1 MSACVKRVFVVLF
14 VLLLAFGPAVLAQD
28 PEKPGEGGDPSK
40 GEKPDKKKKKEE
52 KKGPK
57 PYDEV
62 ITEEMTS
69 DPGLFIVHRDGDDV
83 YFEIPVA
90 ELGKEMVWVTQI
102 AETQAGYSWAGMPVG
117 NRVVRW
123 EQIGDR
129 VLLRDVNYDIRADVD
144 DPIQMA
150 VEATSLA
157 PIIHAF
163 DVAAYGKDKA
173 PVIKVSSF
181 FTTDKPEFSAKEG
194 LGAKGLD
201 SKRSFV
207 DQVKSFPENIETK
220 VLATYSLQ
228 QERGQSDQSPRRR
241 FPTGVRRDP
250 TQSGVT
256 VLLHHSMVKLP
267 EEPMKSRVWDERV
280 GFFRVGFTDFGDDSE
295 HEAKTVRYITRWR
308 LEKKKPKADLSEPV
322 EPIVWYVSREVPEK
336 WRSYCIQGI
345 EAWQPAFE
353 SAGFKNAII
362 GKIAP
367 TRREDPDWDPEDARY
382 TTIRWL
388 PSAVPNAFGPHVHD
402 PRTGEILEADVRMFH
417 NVIKLVRDWYFVQ
430 ASPSDPRA
438 QKLPMPDDLMGE
450 LIAFVVAHE
459 VGHSLGFPHNM
470 KASSSYS
477 IEQLRDPEFT
487 KKMGTA
493 PSIMDYARFNY
504 VAQPEDGAALLPQI
518 GVYDH
523 FAVEWGYRQFD
534 EDADEKVELE
544 KIGARQIDDPM
555 LRFGNPNP
563 LQDPTQQ
570 TEDLGANAVE
580 ATRLGVKNLERVAG
594 YLVKATSEP
603 GKDYTLLQNMHN
615 ALLGQWR
622 REMVHVANVVGGV
635 EQINL
640 FFGDADQRFFPIDS
654 TKQRE
659 AVGFLNEQAFRTP
672 TIFLDPDV
680 TGRIEASGAADSV
693 LAMQRS
699 VLGALIEENRVK
711 RMSEIAAVDGDAAYR
726 PAEMLADVSSGIWSE
741 LDDDPISIELYRRNL
756 QRAHVEL
763 LAARLDSADT
773 ASDMPA
779 LARGELTNL
788 LSRCEEGQKSGADE
802 TTAHHLQDIG
812 ARIKLALEKVKVET
826 TTTPNN
832 GRPQGR

>member
-40 GEKPDKKKKKEE
+40 GEKPDKKKKEE

-622 REMVHVANVVGGV
+622 REIVHVANVVGGV